1 MAIEYPKRNEGR
13 AAFRR
18 IVEMLAQGTPVTAA
32 LAHLY
37 GYTHPTQFERDL
49 EQFLR
54 DIATAVNAHAERVA
68 ALEAKLQPRSVVS
81 SLALDVAFH
90 ILQANQSGRC
100 DPLPFDALCGA
111 LAGAEKGTVEEAAAE
126 LSSQGYAKISSA
138 IGNPIR
144 AVSPTNSM
152 FLAFDLAA
160 TGHDT
165 RADALIVA
173 RLWLEDEATRSVYR
187 LSKQLDWG
195 PRRLNPALLV
205 LRPVFADGR
214 WSQEIH
220 PSLAITAVLVTA
232 EERFKLRRIVESGRV
247 D

>member
-1 MAIEYPKRNEGR
+1 
-13 AAFRR
+13 
-18 IVEMLAQGTPVTAA
+18 MLAQGTPVTAA

-37 GYTHPTQFERDL
+37 GYTHPTQFEREL

-54 DIATAVNAHAERVA
+54 EIATAVNAQAERVA

-90 ILQANQSGRC
+90 ILRANRSGRC
-100 DPLPFDALCGA
+100 DPLPFDALCVALSGA
-111 LAGAEKGTVEEAAAE
+111 DKGMIEEAAAE
-126 LSSQGYAKISSA
+126 LSSQKYATISSA
-138 IGNPIR
+138 IGHPIR
-144 AVSPTNSM
+144 AVSPTTSM

-165 RADALIVA
+165 RADTLTIA
-173 RLWLEDEATRSVYR
+173 RLWLEDEAARNVYR
-187 LSKQLDWG
+187 LSKQIDWG

-214 WSQEIH
+214 WSREIH
-220 PSLAITAVLVTA
+220 PTLATTAVLVTA
-232 EERFKLRRIVESGRV
+232 DERFKLRRIVESGRV